1 MNNEYKDFYLDPFEG
16 MRELPNEPAF
26 QDYIAAM
33 GFGEELRFAP
43 GRTTLS
49 PGYIL
54 TVGCRY
60 DVRLRYYPE
69 EGDLDPGMVVKFSIP
84 MSWSE
89 PQTDEQKGAGFVQ
102 SRSSEGGRSEISLS
116 HNGNMTWWINVA
128 LADGLCGSG
137 YIEVAYRNVDIQRF
151 PQIEF
156 NNLRN
161 SFRTILYSPDAKE
174 YSVVP
179 ASRTAKPR
187 VQAAPLS
194 RWQIAGPS
202 SVAPGSSIEFRFAAI
217 DYCENKAEP
226 APSGTIFASLPET
239 PFEPITTTTLLEAD
253 RGLGVVS
260 VKAPRESGPFRVFI
274 NDRRDRVISRSH
286 TVVVDEKAEE
296 WQVYFGDIHAKT
308 RATDGLGTPRQYF
321 QHLRDVALCDFGAIA
336 DHNGGHEAS
345 FLEGPFRYRISDDE
359 YREIQAQCEAFNEV
373 GRFATL
379 HAFEQNVI
387 EEYAGHRNIYFRG
400 AAPGLFKGQTLQEL
414 YDFLSGYD
422 ALIIPH
428 HHVIWNTQ
436 VHLDNT
442 EFSRVI
448 EMYSMHCS
456 SEIKGSPLNNWRNW
470 ASKSETGISAREILN
485 QGHRMG
491 FIAASDNHNGAP
503 GLSARPSRFTNL
515 AYRGG
520 LAAVSAPSLTRE
532 GIFDGLYARRCYAT
546 TGARI
551 YLRFQINDQ
560 EMGSE
565 VPAGDGLSYRI
576 VVAGT
581 ESISS
586 VEFITNLGESRVFE
600 YTGTDYVELSAE
612 VPADAELKWMYVRV
626 TQTDR
631 HMAWSSPIW
640 TDY

>member
-1 MNNEYKDFYLDPFEG
+1 M
-16 MRELPNEPAF
+16 A
-26 QDYIAAM
+26 
-33 GFGEELRFAP
+33 
-43 GRTTLS
+43 
-49 PGYIL
+49 
-54 TVGCRY
+54 
-60 DVRLRYYPE
+60 
-69 EGDLDPGMVVKFSIP
+69 
-84 MSWSE
+84 
-89 PQTDEQKGAGFVQ
+89 
-102 SRSSEGGRSEISLS
+102 
-116 HNGNMTWWINVA
+116 
-128 LADGLCGSG
+128 
-137 YIEVAYRNVDIQRF
+137 
-151 PQIEF
+151 
-156 NNLRN
+156 
-161 SFRTILYSPDAKE
+161 
-174 YSVVP
+174 
-179 ASRTAKPR
+179 
-187 VQAAPLS
+187 
-194 RWQIAGPS
+194 
-202 SVAPGSSIEFRFAAI
+202 
-217 DYCENKAEP
+217 
-226 APSGTIFASLPET
+226 
-239 PFEPITTTTLLEAD
+239 
-253 RGLGVVS
+253 
-260 VKAPRESGPFRVFI
+260 
-274 NDRRDRVISRSH
+274 
-286 TVVVDEKAEE
+286 
-296 WQVYFGDIHAKT
+296 
-308 RATDGLGTPRQYF
+308 
-321 QHLRDVALCDFGAIA
+321 
-336 DHNGGHEAS
+336 
-345 FLEGPFRYRISDDE
+345 
-359 YREIQAQCEAFNEV
+359 
-373 GRFATL
+373 
-379 HAFEQNVI
+379 
-387 EEYAGHRNIYFRG
+387 
-400 AAPGLFKGQTLQEL
+400 GLFKGQTLQEL